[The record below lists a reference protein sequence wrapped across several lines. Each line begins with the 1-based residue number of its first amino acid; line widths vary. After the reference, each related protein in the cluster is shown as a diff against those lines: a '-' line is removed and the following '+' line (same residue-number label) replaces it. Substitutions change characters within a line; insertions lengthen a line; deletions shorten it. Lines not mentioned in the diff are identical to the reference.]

1 MRAQGTMK
9 ASVAAAFALCFLA
22 TPVLTQQQVY
32 VTLRDVRFS
41 VTDRN
46 GAPVNGLSP
55 EDFTVY
61 DDDRLE
67 EISTFARN
75 VQSPVSVAMVL
86 DRSRSLDGTLP
97 AVVDAAAAFLSS
109 LVRDGEDQGA
119 VVAFDSKVYLLH
131 DWTSDS
137 AALVRTMR
145 TLTAAGGTSVFDALV
160 KTCRD
165 QFVSADARQKA
176 IVLVTDGEDTTST
189 ATIDDALSMARLAKV
204 AVYVLGVR
212 AEHSLNSR
220 ELQGRRVLTSLAD
233 LTGGRVFYPA
243 TRSDASLSALFAH
256 VQQELRNGYRLTY
269 YLDTPPDN
277 AFHRIRIEPKD
288 RTLTV
293 HAPTGYSRNHFRPV
307 S

>member
-1 MRAQGTMK
+1 MRAHETMK
-9 ASVAAAFALCFLA
+9 ASVAAALALCFLA

-46 GAPVNGLSP
+46 GAPVNGLNP

-97 AVVDAAAAFLSS
+97 AVVEAAAAFLSS

-165 QFVSADARQKA
+165 QFVAADARQKA

-256 VQQELRNGYRLTY
+256 VQQELRNGYSLTY
-269 YLDTPPDN
+269 YLDTRPDN